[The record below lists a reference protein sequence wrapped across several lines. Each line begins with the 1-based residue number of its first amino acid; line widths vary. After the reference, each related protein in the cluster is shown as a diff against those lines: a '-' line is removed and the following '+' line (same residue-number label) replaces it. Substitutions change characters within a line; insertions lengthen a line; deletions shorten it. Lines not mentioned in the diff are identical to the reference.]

1 MSVQFGTN
9 VNVQKK
15 RVKFY
20 NRESSAVTI
29 YEGMPVCYIYDTTA
43 NILGYDKGTGGD
55 PKSQSTPNTTAEG
68 YQNEGKFLI
77 VETVNDDNALW
88 WAGVTTSA
96 KNGKSVAAESYEWIE
111 IYEPN
116 GAIVPVR
123 TDLNCTGPC
132 LWLQM
137 VLVLLLL
144 RKKLLIGQVRLVWFL
159 RDFVRVSLFIKTLMV
174 LH

>member
-68 YQNEGKFLI
+68 YQNEGKLLR
-77 VETVNDDNALW
+77 A
-88 WAGVTTSA
+88 
-96 KNGKSVAAESYEWIE
+96 
-111 IYEPN
+111 P
-116 GAIVPVR
+116 R
-123 TDLNCTGPC
+123 
-132 LWLQM
+132 M
-137 VLVLLLL
+137 VSLLLQNHMSGL
-144 RKKLLIGQVRLVWFL
+144 RFMSLMERLCL
-159 RDFVRVSLFIKTLMV
+159 
-174 LH
+174 